1 MDDLLHKL
9 LEVPGVPGYESRVRD
24 LIEARLPAA
33 VARETDAL
41 GNLVAT
47 IGQAET
53 PALMFVAHMDE
64 IGFVVADV
72 REDGFL
78 KLKALGGIDPR
89 TVFGRCLRVITE
101 KGEVRGVIAV
111 KPPHLMS
118 DRATEMRE
126 CPPVGEFVV
135 DIGVRSG
142 AEAAALGVKVLDFAV
157 IEKHPAT
164 LANGLLC
171 ARALDD
177 RAGCWILLRAL
188 ERLAEDPPAGRIHFG
203 FSVQEEVGLRGAAR
217 LARSHRLDYAFAVD
231 SVSSA
236 DWPGVA
242 RELSPALVGAGP
254 CLRVLDNATVVPT
267 AFRNEVQ
274 AVAGAA
280 GIPLQ
285 IVFSGG
291 GTDAKPFQAEGPQV
305 ISLAFPV
312 RYTHSAVE
320 LVSPDDLDGC
330 VELLCALAH
339 HYAGN

>member
-1 MDDLLHKL
+1 M
-9 LEVPGVPGYESRVRD
+9 
-24 LIEARLPAA
+24 
-33 VARETDAL
+33 
-41 GNLVAT
+41 
-47 IGQAET
+47 
-53 PALMFVAHMDE
+53 
-64 IGFVVADV
+64 
-72 REDGFL
+72 
-78 KLKALGGIDPR
+78 
-89 TVFGRCLRVITE
+89 
-101 KGEVRGVIAV
+101 
-111 KPPHLMS
+111 
-118 DRATEMRE
+118 
-126 CPPVGEFVV
+126 
-135 DIGVRSG
+135 
-142 AEAAALGVKVLDFAV
+142 
-157 IEKHPAT
+157 
-164 LANGLLC
+164 
-171 ARALDD
+171 
-177 RAGCWILLRAL
+177 
-188 ERLAEDPPAGRIHFG
+188 
-203 FSVQEEVGLRGAAR
+203 
-217 LARSHRLDYAFAVD
+217 D